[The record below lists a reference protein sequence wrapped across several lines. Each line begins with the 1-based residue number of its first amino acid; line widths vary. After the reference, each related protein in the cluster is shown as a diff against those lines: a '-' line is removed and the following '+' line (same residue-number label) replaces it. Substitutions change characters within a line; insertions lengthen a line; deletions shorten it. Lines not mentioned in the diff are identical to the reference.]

1 MGSFRLSRRALIGAL
16 GLAGLGACSRD
27 PGKPAAEPALALPAP
42 APGSLEW
49 AAAGAWRIAAD
60 RDTWRHPV
68 ETLKFFGIRS
78 NMTVLEVLPGQGWYS
93 AVLAPYLARGGGKL
107 YAATFNPEG
116 ASPAQLETVK
126 AYRDRFLADK
136 ATFGGVEMTVLDPK
150 GGRLAPD
157 DSCDLALI
165 MRNMHTLMAM
175 GAAEQVLRDVMRALK
190 PGGVLGIEQHR
201 GKATGLQDPQ
211 AASGYVQEA
220 FVKQIASEAGFEF
233 VGASQINANPKDDR
247 EHPFGVWSL
256 PPVLR
261 TAPLGSPPD
270 PSFDTA
276 PYDAIGESDRM
287 TLKFRKPLT
296 PPAPLKSGGGR

>member
-1 MGSFRLSRRALIGAL
+1 MGSLALTRRAMLGAL
-16 GLAGLGACSRD
+16 CFAGVAACSRD
-27 PGKPAAEPALALPAP
+27 PEKAVNEPALPLPAP
-42 APGSLEW
+42 TPGSLEW
-49 AAAGAWRIAAD
+49 AAAGAWRIDAARD
-60 RDTWRHPV
+60 RWRHPV

-93 AVLAPYLARGGGKL
+93 AILAPYLARGGGAL

-116 ASPAQLETVK
+116 ASPAQLATLK
-126 AYRDRFLADK
+126 AFREKFLADK
-136 ATFGGVEMTVLDPK
+136 TTFGAVEMTVLDPK

-157 DSCDLALI
+157 GSCDMALI
-165 MRNMHTLMAM
+165 MRNLHTLMAQ
-175 GAAEQVLRDVMRALK
+175 GGAEQVLRDVGRALK

-201 GKATGLQDPQ
+201 GRATGLQDPQ
-211 AASGYVQEA
+211 AANGYVQEA
-220 FVKQIASEAGFEF
+220 FVKQIAGEAGFEF

-270 PSFDTA
+270 PSFDTS
-276 PYDAIGESDRM
+276 PYEAIGESDRM

-296 PPAPLKSGGGR
+296 PPAPIKTGAGR

>member
-1 MGSFRLSRRALIGAL
+1 MVAFRFSRRAVIGAL
-16 GLAGLGACSRD
+16 GLAGLAACSRD
-27 PGKPAAEPALALPAP
+27 AAKPAAEPALALPAP
-42 APGSLEW
+42 TPGSLEW
-49 AAAGAWRIAAD
+49 AAAGAWRIDAD
-60 RDTWRHPV
+60 RDRWRHPV
-68 ETLKFFGIRS
+68 ETLKFLGIRS

-107 YAATFNPEG
+107 FAATFNPEG
-116 ASPAQLETVK
+116 ASPAQLETLK
-126 AYRDRFLADK
+126 AYRDKFLADA
-136 ATFGGVEMTVLDPK
+136 ATYGKVEMTVLEPK
-150 GGRLAPD
+150 GGRVAPD

-165 MRNMHTLMAM
+165 MRTLHTLMAQ
-175 GAAEQVLRDVMRALK
+175 GAAEQVLRDVYRALK
-190 PGGVLGIEQHR
+190 PGGLLGVEQHR

-247 EHPFGVWSL
+247 EHPFGVWTL

-261 TAPLGSPPD
+261 TAPLGSVPD
-270 PSFDTA
+270 PSFDTS
-276 PYDAIGESDRM
+276 PYQAIGESDRM

-296 PPAPLKSGGGR
+296 APAPLKPGAGR